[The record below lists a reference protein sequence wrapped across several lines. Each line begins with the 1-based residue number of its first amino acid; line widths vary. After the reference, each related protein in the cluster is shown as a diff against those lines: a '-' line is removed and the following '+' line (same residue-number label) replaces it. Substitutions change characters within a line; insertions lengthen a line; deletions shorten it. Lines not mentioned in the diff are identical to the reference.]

1 VQNMG
6 MGLSRDGKKETEAV
20 TWAHMCRACVE
31 GADGNGSSREEC
43 VWSVQMGMACVEGAD
58 GNGFS
63 REECVWSVQMG
74 MAEHGNGRTWEWQ
87 TTIRALISSREFHY
101 VLNSN
106 FSYMNNIKIQHEMYI
121 LVFIY
126 LLIDQYNSIK

>member
-31 GADGNGSSREEC
+31 C
-43 VWSVQMGMACVEGAD
+43 AD

-74 MAEHGNGRTWEWQ
+74 MGFMMGLAEHGNGRTWEWQ
-87 TTIRALISSREFHY
+87 TTLRALISSRD
-101 VLNSN
+101 L
-106 FSYMNNIKIQHEMYI
+106 
-121 LVFIY
+121 
-126 LLIDQYNSIK
+126 

>member
-1 VQNMG
+1 MQNMG

-87 TTIRALISSREFHY
+87 TTIRALISSR
-101 VLNSN
+101 
-106 FSYMNNIKIQHEMYI
+106 
-121 LVFIY
+121 
-126 LLIDQYNSIK
+126 D